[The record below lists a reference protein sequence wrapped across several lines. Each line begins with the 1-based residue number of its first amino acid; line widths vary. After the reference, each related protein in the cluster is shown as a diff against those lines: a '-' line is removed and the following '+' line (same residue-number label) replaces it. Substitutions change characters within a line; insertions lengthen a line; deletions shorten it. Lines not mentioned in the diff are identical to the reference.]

1 MALSVDSALYRW
13 QRLGARSLSQTV
25 PESTPLLFSA
35 RDRSK
40 VSFNKWRVVFPN
52 NRRQQRDWDQASRF
66 YSGNKIQTTKYTW
79 FTFLPKNLFEQF
91 HRLAN
96 LYFIFLL
103 VVNWFPQTEVFHRAI
118 TMLPLI
124 VVLLASVI
132 KDAIENYGKY
142 QFDKL
147 INSSKTKVYDKCS
160 YLDLVFGSII
170 IVYKLLC
177 CQNKSHN
184 TKRRELKIQLW
195 MVQTY
200 I

>member
-1 MALSVDSALYRW
+1 MCNGLNSSTICCFKPLLVRHKVNFPLEWNWFSVIVMYLSFRLTSLLQMALSVDSALYRW

-91 HRLAN
+91 HR
-96 LYFIFLL
+96 
-103 VVNWFPQTEVFHRAI
+103 
-118 TMLPLI
+118 
-124 VVLLASVI
+124 
-132 KDAIENYGKY
+132 
-142 QFDKL
+142 
-147 INSSKTKVYDKCS
+147 
-160 YLDLVFGSII
+160 
-170 IVYKLLC
+170 
-177 CQNKSHN
+177 
-184 TKRRELKIQLW
+184 
-195 MVQTY
+195 
-200 I
+200 